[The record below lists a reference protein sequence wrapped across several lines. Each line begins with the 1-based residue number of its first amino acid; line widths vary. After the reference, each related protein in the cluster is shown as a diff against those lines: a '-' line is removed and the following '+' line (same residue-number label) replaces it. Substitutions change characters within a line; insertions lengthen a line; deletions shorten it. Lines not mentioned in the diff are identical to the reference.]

1 MKNIDSFPLNPS
13 DRNFDA
19 FARFK
24 KNEEPTAARN
34 DKKSKKK
41 KEKRTKSPEFR
52 EILSANPS
60 AEILEMQQ
68 VENLIRQAQAQSPS
82 GSAYDDKIFALLQSV
97 PEIEAITL
105 EVLDEFHGGRF
116 DDPASRDSAR
126 IQTPPARKT
135 ATVQKIRFERV
146 D

>member
-1 MKNIDSFPLNPS
+1 MKNIDSFSLNS
-13 DRNFDA
+13 TGRNFDA

-24 KNEEPTAARN
+24 KNEEAAAAKA

-41 KEKRTKSPEFR
+41 KDKRSKSPDF
-52 EILSANPS
+52 PS
-60 AEILEMQQ
+60 VNSSTDLLEMQQ